1 MNIVIPTRI
10 PPWAWPVAAVLLVL
24 AALGWGFIQ
33 WRAYRARR
41 AIEATI
47 ASVACE
53 IVKNV
58 LLPDGNGGQIHI
70 QYLLLTQRGLLVLDL
85 LDLPGA
91 IFGGDQ
97 MDDWTVIGKKRRF
110 TFANPQHAL
119 YDRMAAVR
127 LLTGD
132 VPVEGRVL
140 FTVRSDFP
148 KGKPRNVMRIDN
160 LLADFPI
167 VDQTRGYIT
176 AAFGDV
182 WAHVKKQ
189 AEPNPLTV

>member
-1 MNIVIPTRI
+1 MTMPTQV
-10 PPWAWPVAAVLLVL
+10 PAWVWPVLAVLVVL
-24 AALGWGFIQ
+24 AAAGWGFLQ
-33 WRAYRARR
+33 FRAYRTRQAVD
-41 AIEATI
+41 AAI
-47 ASVACE
+47 ASIAYE
-53 IVKNV
+53 MLKNV
-58 LLPDGNGGQIHI
+58 LLPNGNGGQIHVH
-70 QYLLLTQRGLLVLDL
+70 YLLLTQRGLLVLDL

-97 MDDWTVIGKKRRF
+97 MIEWTVIGKKRRF
-110 TFANPQHAL
+110 TFANPQHSL

-148 KGKPRNVMRIDN
+148 KGKPRNVVRIDN
-160 LLADFPI
+160 LTTDYPV
-167 VDQTRGYIT
+167 VDQARGNIA

-182 WAHVKKQ
+182 WNNVKKH
-189 AEPNPLTV
+189 AEPNPLAG

>member
-1 MNIVIPTRI
+1 MPVEIPA
-10 PPWAWPVAAVLLVL
+10 WAWPVAIALLVL
-24 AALGWGFIQ
+24 AAIVWGYLQF
-33 WRAYRARR
+33 RAYRSRR
-41 AIEATI
+41 AIDAAI
-47 ASVACE
+47 ASIAYE
-53 IVKNV
+53 MMKNV
-58 LLPDGNGGQIHI
+58 LLPNGNGGQIHVH
-70 QYLLLTQRGLLVLDL
+70 YLLLTQRGLLVLDL

-97 MDDWTVIGKKRRF
+97 MIEWTVIGKKRRF

-132 VPVEGRVL
+132 VPVEGRVV

-148 KGKPRNVMRIDN
+148 KGKPRNVIRIDTITG
-160 LLADFPI
+160 DYPV
-167 VDQTRGYIT
+167 VDPARGNIT

-182 WAHVKKQ
+182 WSNVKKH
-189 AEPNPLTV
+189 AEPNPLAG

>member
-1 MNIVIPTRI
+1 MPVEIPA
-10 PPWAWPVAAVLLVL
+10 WAWPVAIALLVL
-24 AALGWGFIQ
+24 AAIVWGYLQF
-33 WRAYRARR
+33 RAYRARR
-41 AIEATI
+41 AIDAAI
-47 ASVACE
+47 ASIAYE
-53 IVKNV
+53 MMKNV
-58 LLPDGNGGQIHI
+58 LLPNGNGGQIHVH
-70 QYLLLTQRGLLVLDL
+70 YLLLTQRGLLVLDL

-97 MDDWTVIGKKRRF
+97 MIEWTVIGKKRRF

-132 VPVEGRVL
+132 VPVEGRVV

-148 KGKPRNVMRIDN
+148 KGKPRNVIRIDSITG
-160 LLADFPI
+160 DYPI
-167 VDQTRGYIT
+167 VDPARGNIT

-182 WAHVKKQ
+182 WANVKKH
-189 AEPNPLTV
+189 AEPNPLAG

>member
-1 MNIVIPTRI
+1 LNIPDAI
-10 PPWAWPVAAVLLVL
+10 PPWAWPVAIALLVL
-24 AALGWGFIQ
+24 AAIAWGVLQF
-33 WRAYRARR
+33 RAYRARR
-41 AIEATI
+41 AVDAAI
-47 ASVACE
+47 ASIAYE
-53 IVKNV
+53 MMKNV
-58 LLPDGNGGQIHI
+58 LLPNGNGGQIHVH
-70 QYLLLTQRGLLVLDL
+70 YLLLTQRGLLVLDL

-97 MDDWTVIGKKRRF
+97 MIEWTVIGKKRRF

-140 FTVRSDFP
+140 FTVRSEFP
-148 KGKPRNVMRIDN
+148 KGKPRNVVRIDN
-160 LLADFPI
+160 ITTDYPV
-167 VDQTRGYIT
+167 VDQARGNIA

-182 WAHVKKQ
+182 WANVKKH
-189 AEPNPLTV
+189 AEPNPLAG